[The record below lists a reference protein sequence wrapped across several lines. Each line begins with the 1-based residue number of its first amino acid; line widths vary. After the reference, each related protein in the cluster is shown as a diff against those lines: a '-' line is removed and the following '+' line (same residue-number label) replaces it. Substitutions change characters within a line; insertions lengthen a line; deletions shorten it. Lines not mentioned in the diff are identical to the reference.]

1 MTRSELFDTLATRF
15 PGLTAA
21 DIVQA
26 VKLIQGAMCEAL
38 EQGGRIE
45 IRGFGSF
52 STTVRP
58 PRVGRNP
65 KTGASVDIP
74 AKRAV
79 HFKPGLE
86 LRERVAAARD
96 GVAVSLAGST
106 ATALGNA
113 TTVEGDLTHV

>member
-15 PGLTAA
+15 PGLAAA

-86 LRERVAAARD
+86 LRERVAAARN
-96 GVAVSLAGST
+96 GETVSLAAST
-106 ATALGNA
+106 ATARGNA

>member
-86 LRERVAAARD
+86 LRERVAAARN
-96 GVAVSLAGST
+96 GEVASLAIST
-106 ATALGNA
+106 ATARGSA
-113 TTVEGDLTHV
+113 TTVEGDLAHV

>member
-86 LRERVAAARD
+86 LRERVAAARNS
-96 GVAVSLAGST
+96 VAVSLAAST
-106 ATALGNA
+106 AMALGNA